1 MPVNWSR
8 VPQKK
13 TSWFFMQEKGLF
25 SHPSRIFSTLHL
37 TFVVWWWHL
46 GFWKG
51 LKTDL
56 SQTSVSYTGK
66 ISPNFDL
73 KNMISIQRIFHEK
86 MVQICQILNL
96 KTFQIARVL
105 WQFPEGSQEYR
116 RMLFFF
122 LPSYLLCSQIWLNYL
137 LDDHHFGYITKS
149 LKKCCLLLYSGS

>member
-37 TFVVWWWHL
+37 TFVVRWWHL

-116 RMLFFF
+116 RILFFSSF
-122 LPSYLLCSQIWLNYL
+122 LSIMQPNLAKLLSRWSPLWL
-137 LDDHHFGYITKS
+137 HHKI
-149 LKKCCLLLYSGS
+149 LKRNAAFWGS